1 MINYKRLFSA
11 CWRER
16 GLDDDD
22 DENDD
27 EDGDDDYDDDDG
39 DDDYDDDGQWSF
51 TLLQGKMAILDVEPQ
66 ALKILRSAEWVSEK
80 RSKKNNTE

>member
-11 CWRER
+11 CCRER

-80 RSKKNNTE
+80 RSKK

>member
-11 CWRER
+11 CCRER

-27 EDGDDDYDDDDG
+27 DDDENDDDDG
-39 DDDYDDDGQWSF
+39 DDADDYDDDGQWSF
-51 TLLQGKMAILDVEPQ
+51 AAGKDGDPRCRAAGIEDTAQRRVSIGEKEQ
-66 ALKILRSAEWVSEK
+66 KI
-80 RSKKNNTE
+80 KKNTE